1 MANQLRVFW
10 NQDHKRDGFLLG
22 LAVGSFGVTF
32 GVLANSA
39 GLSAAKAVVMSLLVF
54 TGASQFAAV
63 GIANSGG
70 DPISALGTA
79 LLLSARNC
87 AYALAISQ
95 ILPRKGG
102 SRLLAAQLVIDE
114 SAAMSNAQAS
124 PRDAREAFWVTG
136 LSVFLF
142 WNIGTLL
149 GVFLGEVL
157 GNPREWGLDAAFP
170 AAFLAL
176 LLPHVSENDKLRTAL
191 LGAVIAFVTIPFM
204 PTGLPVVLAAA
215 SSVVLIGLNTRND

>member
-1 MANQLRVFW
+1 VTKRLRAFW
-10 NQDHKRDGFLLG
+10 GQDHKRDGFLLG

-39 GLSAAKAVVMSLLVF
+39 GLSAPKAVAMSLLVF

-70 DPISALGTA
+70 EPISALGTA

-87 AYALAISQ
+87 AYALSLSQ
-95 ILPRKGG
+95 IMPENRGG
-102 SRLLAAQLVIDE
+102 RLLAAQLVIDE
-114 SAAMSNAQAS
+114 SAAMSNAQSS
-124 PRDAREAFWVTG
+124 PQDAKEAFWVAG
-136 LSVFLF
+136 LAVFLF
-142 WNIGTLL
+142 WNVGTLL
-149 GVFLGEVL
+149 GVLLGEVV

-176 LLPHVSENDKLRTAL
+176 LLPHIKRKEKLRTAL
-191 LGAVIAFVTIPFM
+191 LGAVIAFVTIPFV
-204 PTGLPVVLAAA
+204 PSGLPVVLAALSAVIFA
-215 SSVVLIGLNTRND
+215 SFEVRK